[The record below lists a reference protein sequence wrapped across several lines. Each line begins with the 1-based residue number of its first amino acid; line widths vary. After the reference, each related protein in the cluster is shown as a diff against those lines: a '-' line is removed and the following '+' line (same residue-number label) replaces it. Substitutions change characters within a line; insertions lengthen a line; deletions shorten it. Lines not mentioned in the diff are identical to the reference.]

1 MSFLLRE
8 SNTKCLAISG
18 GLMLAYWLA
27 PTKNILFL
35 GAVGVSSYAA
45 IGWYDSIYDCD
56 NKLVSYDGLY
66 SDLFGWMKPEVGDD
80 NTYGGPVRGRRL
92 DD

>member
-1 MSFLLRE
+1 MSFLRE
-8 SNTKCLAISG
+8 TNKKCLAISG

-45 IGWYDSIYDCD
+45 IGWYDSIYDC
-56 NKLVSYDGLY
+56 NNRLVSYDGIY
-66 SDLFGWMKPEVGDD
+66 SNLFGWMKPAICDG
-80 NTYGGPVRGRRL
+80 NIYGGPDRGRRL